1 MIRPLGPKSLQ
12 KFRWFFGRFEDT
24 KIPFEINW
32 PLVLRDSIYDHG
44 KRKARVVARK
54 LAKDLFTH
62 VRSPTYFFLLKA
74 SLMMLYLTLFGTR
87 FSSTKFRVKTTFMRL
102 NVQWNCLKFT
112 SYQKFRQTIAWRNL
126 WLANLAPNLSTCQIK
141 KNVKSQCVKISLLK
155 RQDLVVTFHIRVRT
169 WN

>member
-1 MIRPLGPKSLQ
+1 MLNMMRDIQFRALKVFWRSSTWFDLRSWQKESESSSKKTSKRSLHARQKSYLLLSL
-12 KFRWFFGRFEDT
+12 E
-24 KIPFEINW
+24 
-32 PLVLRDSIYDHG
+32 S
-44 KRKARVVARK
+44 
-54 LAKDLFTH
+54 
-62 VRSPTYFFLLKA
+62 FLDDALLNPIWHRIWKEKNVPI
-74 SLMMLYLTLFGTR
+74 

-155 RQDLVVTFHIRVRT
+155 RQDLVATSFRVRT